1 MMRPSIHSLLV
12 RAVVLLAAVCVVVSP
27 AEAELDR
34 SPSDDEVDYAPAEG
48 DVTAAN
54 PPAFVW
60 LPIDGV
66 DEWMV
71 EYARDAEFPEEDTVR
86 ASGIG
91 MTVHV
96 PEETLEPGVWY
107 WRYGYEADGEAEF
120 SQARAFTIPGDA
132 VDSPFPSMDDVMDA
146 IPDTRPR
153 AYLSP
158 AERDEIRNNP
168 EEYAWLV
175 DPVVSRAENVIER
188 DEPLFEEPDPW
199 DDYGGDRMDVYNETW
214 RSMRP
219 YTSGMEICA
228 RAYLYTGEER
238 FAEEAKRRLMHFM
251 TWDVEGPSSVYWPT
265 ELGMDIA
272 ENAPRTFDW
281 VYDALTEEER
291 ETCLRVLGER
301 IRQINEMHRGRPF
314 ESRPFSSHP
323 GRMIGFA
330 IEGGIILAHD
340 IEDAPDWLEY
350 TLRVLW
356 SVYPAKGHEDGGW
369 YEGVGYWT
377 WYINR
382 ITRVVHELDRLGV
395 PLKDKP
401 FFQNTGDFGLYVA
414 YPSRSRR
421 EFGDGY
427 SGSVGSAQGNLM
439 YSLASLYD
447 NPYYRWHAEKSGGEA
462 AGPEAY
468 RVWKPDLE
476 ARAPADLPQSK
487 AFFDVGWTALHSDMA
502 NPDENVLLIF
512 KSSPFGSI
520 SHDHANQNAFV
531 LEAYG
536 EPLAISTGYYQ
547 SYGDPHHSEW
557 VWQTKAHNAIL
568 VDGEGQ
574 VTRSP
579 QSRGKIV
586 AHLEEGDWAY
596 ALGDA
601 VEAYGGRL
609 DRAYRHVFFLRPG
622 LIVIADDL
630 AKADGEDAAY
640 QWLLHAGNEMAL
652 DEDEAR
658 VTVAHGDVRLE
669 ARFLEPEGLAFSQE
683 TGWDPEPTRP
693 EDAPAQFHFTA
704 STVEEAAEQRFVAVL
719 APYRD
724 GEEPVYSDVEVLE
737 AEGGMA
743 LEIDGAVILL
753 RDPDAEEVS
762 AAGRSTS
769 QHAALIPAGE

>member
-1 MMRPSIHSLLV
+1 MMRRRGVSLLLTHAAV
-12 RAVVLLAAVCVVVSP
+12 FLAVVCFMAP
-27 AEAELDR
+27 AGAELDR
-34 SPSDDEVDYAPAEG
+34 PSANDEVDYAPADG

-71 EYARDAEFPEEDTVR
+71 EYAQDAEFPEGGTVR
-86 ASGIG
+86 ASGID

-96 PEETLEPGVWY
+96 PGETLEPGTWY

-120 SQARAFTIPGDA
+120 SQAREFTIPEDA
-132 VDSPFPSMDDVMDA
+132 VDFPFPSMDDVMAA
-146 IPDTRPR
+146 IPESRPR

-158 AERDEIRNNP
+158 EERDEIRNNP

-175 DPVVSRAENVIER
+175 DPVVRRAENVIAR

-199 DDYGGDRMDVYNETW
+199 DDYGDDWRDVYNETW

-251 TWDVEGPSSVYWPT
+251 TWDVDGPSSVYWPT
-265 ELGMDIA
+265 ELGMDIG

-281 VYDALTEEER
+281 IYDTLTEEER
-291 ETCLRVLGER
+291 ETCLRVLGQR

-330 IEGGIILAHD
+330 VEGGLILAHD

-356 SVYPAKGHEDGGW
+356 SVYPAWGHDDGGW
-369 YEGVGYWT
+369 HEGVSYWT

-382 ITRVVHELDRLGV
+382 ITRVIHQLDRLGI

-401 FFQNTGDFGLYVA
+401 FLQNTGDFGLYVA
-414 YPSRSRR
+414 YPNRARR
-421 EFGDGY
+421 EFGDSY
-427 SGSVGSAQGNLM
+427 SGSVGSAQGNRM

-447 NPYYRWHAEKSGGEA
+447 NPYYRWHAEESGGEA
-462 AGPEAY
+462 TGPESFLV
-468 RVWKPDLE
+468 RKPELE

-487 AFFDVGWTALHSDMA
+487 AFLDVGWTAMHSDMA
-502 NPDENVLLIF
+502 NPDDNVLVLF
-512 KSSPFGSI
+512 KSSTFGSI

-547 SYGDPHHSEW
+547 DYGDPHHSEW
-557 VWQTKAHNAIL
+557 MWQTKAHNAIL

-579 QSRGKIV
+579 QSRGEIV
-586 AHLEEGDWAY
+586 EHLEEGEWAY
-596 ALGDA
+596 ALGNA

-622 LIVIADDL
+622 VIVIADDL
-630 AKADGEDAAY
+630 AKADGEEATY
-640 QWLLHAGNEMAL
+640 QWLLHAENEMAL
-652 DEDEAR
+652 DEGDAR
-658 VTVAHGDVRLE
+658 VTIEQGDARLE
-669 ARFLEPEGLAFSQE
+669 ARFLQPAGLAFTQE

-693 EDAPAQFHFTA
+693 EAAPEQFHFTA
-704 STVEEAAEQRFVAVL
+704 STVEEAAEQRFITVL

-724 GEEPVYSDVEVLE
+724 GEAPGYSDIEVLE
-737 AEGGMA
+737 AEGGVA
-743 LEIDGAVILL
+743 LEIDGAVILI

-762 AAGRSTS
+762 AAGHATS
-769 QHAALIPAGE
+769 ESAALIPASE